1 MSHQT
6 GIKASDNLKTF
17 FSTCKD
23 GAIRLLKVSI
33 IDEQLELEKSEPPLN
48 TWEDDYDKLL
58 VPMLEDKQPCYILYR
73 LDSKNNLGYQ
83 WIFISWS
90 PDFSPVRQKMLYAAT
105 RATLKMEFGGGS
117 IKDEVFGTTKEDVT
131 LAGYRKHLVADSA
144 PAPLTFAEE
153 EVKMIKENDVNAV
166 GVDEK
171 HQHMTG
177 VSFPVSDDAL
187 RKLGDLRDGKI
198 TYVQLS
204 LDIASE
210 KINLEVADNT
220 DIKSLASRVPE
231 ESARYHVFTFKH
243 THEGDYTESR
253 GRENLVKHTHEGDF
267 TESIGRENLVKH
279 THEGDYTESIGSE
292 NLVKHTHEGDYTE
305 SIGREK
311 LVKHT
316 HEGDYTESIG
326 REKLVKHTQEGDYT
340 ESIGR
345 DNLVKHT
352 H

>member
-253 GRENLVKHTHEGDF
+253 VFIYSMPGYKCSIKERMLYSSCKSPLISRIEALGIEINKRMEVDDPKELSEENVYDEIHPKKNVATKKFDKPRGPAGRGPRRMAKT
-267 TESIGRENLVKH
+267 
-279 THEGDYTESIGSE
+279 
-292 NLVKHTHEGDYTE
+292 
-305 SIGREK
+305 
-311 LVKHT
+311 
-316 HEGDYTESIG
+316 
-326 REKLVKHTQEGDYT
+326 
-340 ESIGR
+340 
-345 DNLVKHT
+345 
-352 H
+352 